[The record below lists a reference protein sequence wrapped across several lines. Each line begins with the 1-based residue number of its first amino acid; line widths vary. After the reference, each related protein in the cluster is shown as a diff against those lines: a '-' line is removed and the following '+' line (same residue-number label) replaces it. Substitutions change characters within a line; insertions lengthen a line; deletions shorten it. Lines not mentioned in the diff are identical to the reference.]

1 MPTLI
6 ALLVAV
12 IVAGGGAWWARSSG
26 DSAGYERRDLE
37 CRAEVAAIDRER
49 VAAERDAQS
58 WRERGRTLADQLA
71 AQAEAHRAALAETAR
86 RMTDEINRRARAD
99 RVALDAALVRVL
111 NERVVIRERTYGNGA
126 SSPAAAEPAR
136 ADAAAPA
143 PDRGSAGGASERS
156 VAHWIATAAELYE
169 QCRSRLHA
177 LQGWARGVSANT
189 PEQEQQ

>member
-6 ALLVAV
+6 ALLVAA
-12 IVAGGGAWWARSSG
+12 IVAGGGAWYMRAAG

-37 CRAEVAAIDRER
+37 CRAEVATIDRER

-58 WRERGRTLADQLA
+58 WREKGRTLADQLA
-71 AQAEAHRAALAETAR
+71 AQAEAHRAALAETTR
-86 RMTDEINRRARAD
+86 RMADEINRRARAD

-111 NERVVIRERTYGNGA
+111 NERVVIRERTVDNGA
-126 SSPAAAEPAR
+126 SSAATADPAR

-143 PDRGSAGGASERS
+143 AGDRPASGGASERS

-177 LQGWARGVSANT
+177 LQGWARGVSSQSTA
-189 PEQEQQ
+189 E

>member
-6 ALLVAV
+6 ALLIAAL
-12 IVAGGGAWWARSSG
+12 VAGGGAWYMRATG

-71 AQAEAHRAALAETAR
+71 AQAEEHRAALAEHSRRTRDAIDRTAR
-86 RMTDEINRRARAD
+86 AG
-99 RVALDAALVRVL
+99 RVALDAALVKLL
-111 NERVVIRERTYGNGA
+111 NERSVIRERVDSDGA
-126 SSPAAAEPAR
+126 PSAATADPAR

-143 PDRGSAGGASERS
+143 AGDRPASGGASERS

-177 LQGWARGVSANT
+177 LQGWARGVSSQSTA
-189 PEQEQQ
+189 E